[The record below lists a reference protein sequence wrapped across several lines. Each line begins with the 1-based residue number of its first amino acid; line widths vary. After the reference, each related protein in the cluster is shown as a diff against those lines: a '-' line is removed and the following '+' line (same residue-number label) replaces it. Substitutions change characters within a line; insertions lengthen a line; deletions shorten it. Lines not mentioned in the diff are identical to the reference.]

1 MGLTSG
7 PEKQAILATDLE
19 HVWHPMTQH
28 SLLAGKPPMLVVEA
42 FGSTVVDADGKS
54 YIDTM
59 AGLWCVTA
67 GYGQTA
73 IADRVYRQMKTLPYY
88 PHTAANVPAAEL
100 ARELSACLGGDLKRI
115 YFTCSGSE
123 ANDAAFKLARQFGRL
138 ARPGENRYKI
148 IARHRAYHGT
158 TMGAL
163 SATGQSERKWRFE
176 PLVPGFLHAAPAY
189 CYRCAFGKSYPA
201 CDLECAAQIET
212 MILHEGPETVA
223 AVIVEPVVGGGGIL
237 VPVDEYLP
245 VVREITRR
253 YGVLL
258 IADEVISGFGRT
270 GRMFGFQTYGIEPD
284 IVTMAK
290 GLTSAYL
297 PLGAVATT
305 GAIFSAFLGELEDR
319 VHLVQVNT
327 FGGHPVACAAG
338 LANLELLAEQRLVER
353 AADAG
358 RRFLGALKDLERYP
372 LVGEVRGKGMIFG
385 IELVA
390 DKKTKAPATPAI
402 INRVVARALEQ
413 GVILGKTTMTT
424 FHLNNVITLSPPL
437 VITSEE
443 LDTVLAVLHATLKDL

>member
-1 MGLTSG
+1 MTYG
-7 PEKQAILATDLE
+7 PKKQAILAADLK

-28 SLLAGKPPMLVVEA
+28 SLLVSKPPMLVVKA

-73 IADRVYRQMKTLPYY
+73 IADRVYQQMKTLPYY

-100 ARELSACLGGDLKRI
+100 ARALSDCLGGDLKRI

-138 ARPGENRYKI
+138 ARPTENRYKI
-148 IARHRAYHGT
+148 IARHRGYHGT

-189 CYRCAFGKSYPA
+189 CYRCAFGKSYPG
-201 CDLECAAQIET
+201 CELECAGQIET

-223 AVIVEPVVGGGGIL
+223 AAIIEPIVGGGGIL
-237 VPVDEYLP
+237 VPVEEYLP
-245 VVREITRR
+245 AVREITRR

-258 IADEVISGFGRT
+258 ISDEVISGFGRT

-290 GLTSAYL
+290 GLTSAYV
-297 PLGAVATT
+297 PLGAVAATDE
-305 GAIFSAFLGELEDR
+305 IFSCFLGRLEDR
-319 VHLVQVNT
+319 VHLVQINT

-338 LANLELLAEQRLVER
+338 LANLELLAEQGLVDR
-353 AADAG
+353 AAEAG
-358 RRFLGALKDLERYP
+358 RQFLDALKELERYP
-372 LVGEVRGKGMIFG
+372 LVGEVRGKGMLFG
-385 IELVA
+385 IELVE
-390 DKKTKAPATPAI
+390 DKRTKVPVAPATM
-402 INRVVARALEQ
+402 NSVVAGAMEQ

-443 LDTVLAVLHATLKDL
+443 LDKVLAVLHTTLRDQ